1 MEKNCLV
8 TKYKAT
14 VNDNSLLKVGEMFI
28 DIIEQESPTNQSNR
42 LYLNTGNTSDLVVE
56 VEDGAANL
64 TLDENMVSGWTNK
77 ITLSKSVT
85 APAPIF
91 VRNGNYRVKVLSKY
105 NLTEVGRWTEST
117 TQRAISVDVKY
128 LKYSP
133 NLVNLLV
140 GLSGNLA
147 NISGCTKLNR
157 ISNLAGSPNLT
168 GSLSDL
174 APLTALTNLNLAG
187 SPNLTGSLSDLAP
200 LTALTGLNLTSLP
213 NLTGSLSDLAPLTAL
228 TNLLLVDSPHITG
241 SLSDLAPLTALTRLD
256 LIRSSHITGNIKD
269 IRQPVTQLSI
279 FHTGIVGELIEF
291 VKTQRAAGRTTGS
304 CNNGGWWGNN
314 ITFNGSNPGAGAQT
328 LSWTENT
335 ITNNGVTVNQ

>member
-91 VRNGNYRVKVLSKY
+91 VRNGNYRLKVLSKY
-105 NLTEVGRWTEST
+105 NLTEVGRYTAST
-117 TQRAISVDVKY
+117 NQKAIFVDVKY

-140 GLSGNLA
+140 GLSGNLT
-147 NISGCTKLNR
+147 NISGCTKLYR
-157 ISNLAGSPNLT
+157 LSAIKSNLT
-168 GSLSDL
+168 GDLSDL
-174 APLTALTNLNLAG
+174 SPLTALTVLNL
-187 SPNLTGSLSDLAP
+187 SDSI
-200 LTALTGLNLTSLP
+200 N
-213 NLTGSLSDLAPLTAL
+213 
-228 TNLLLVDSPHITG
+228 ITG
-241 SLSDLAPLTALTRLD
+241 SLSDLAPLTALTD
-256 LIRSSHITGNIKD
+256 LNLSNSINITGSLSDLAPLTALTSLILHNNSNVTGDIKD
-269 IRQPVTQLSI
+269 IRQPLTKLSI
-279 FHTGIVGELIEF
+279 YNSNVSGELIEF
-291 VKTQRAAGRTTGS
+291 VKTQRANGRTTGS
-304 CNNGGWWGNN
+304 CINGGWWGDKV
-314 ITFNGSNPGAGAQT
+314 TFNGVIAGT
-328 LSWTENT
+328 KTPITWTENT
-335 ITNNGVTVNQ
+335 ITLGDVTVNQ